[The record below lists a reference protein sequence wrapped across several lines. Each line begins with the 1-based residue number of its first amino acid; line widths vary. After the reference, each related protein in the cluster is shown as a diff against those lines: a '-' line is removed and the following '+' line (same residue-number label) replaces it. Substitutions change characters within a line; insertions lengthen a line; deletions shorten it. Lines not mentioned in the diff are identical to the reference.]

1 MMEFLVGIII
11 ALVSGIVGKVIGSIG
26 RVEKVSCVQMRESC
40 QTLLVEKMEHIS
52 NRLDEL
58 AKIIDVK
65 ILKI

>member
-11 ALVSGIVGKVIGSIG
+11 ALVSGIVGKMIGSIG

-40 QTLLVEKMEHIS
+40 QTLLVEKMEHMS